1 MMPPTEFLSHDEILS
16 ALRWQV
22 DAGADEAIADQP
34 IDRFVAPPPIVT
46 QTSDPAVKQIER
58 PRIAPGTAESQM
70 PPLVTAKLAPHS
82 IRERTERVSYA
93 PPPLTGQA
101 PNEGPS
107 AHALAAAAT
116 TIEELRAA
124 LNRFEGCALKRTA
137 TNLVFADGNPQARV
151 MVIGEAPGADE
162 DRQGLPFVGVSG
174 QLLDRMLGAI
184 GLERKSNVYVSNV
197 LFWRPPGNRSPSPAE
212 IAACLPFVERHIELV
227 DPAILVLVGGIAAK
241 TLLARQEGIMK
252 LRGRWFGYE
261 TPRMSHPIPT
271 IATFHPAYLLRSP
284 GQKREAW
291 RDMIEIQHKINELLE
306 TKS

>member
-1 MMPPTEFLSHDEILS
+1 MFPLADTLSHDELVA

-22 DAGADEAIADQP
+22 DAGADEAIAAAP
-34 IDRFVAPPPIVT
+34 VDRFAAPAPRPMAESAAEPLPNQAPIPVNTAGVAPLTPPPPVHR
-46 QTSDPAVKQIER
+46 AVNER
-58 PRIAPGTAESQM
+58 SERMSYTPPPMTAS
-70 PPLVTAKLAPHS
+70 APH
-82 IRERTERVSYA
+82 
-93 PPPLTGQA
+93 
-101 PNEGPS
+101 EGPS

-116 TIEELRAA
+116 TLEELRAA
-124 LNRFEGCALKRTA
+124 LDRFEGCALKRTA

-174 QLLDRMLGAI
+174 QLLDRMLGSI
-184 GLERKSNVYVSNV
+184 GLDRKSNLYISNM
-197 LFWRPPGNRSPSPAE
+197 LFWRPPGNRSPSPGE

-241 TLLARQEGIMK
+241 TMLARQEGIMR

-261 TPRMSHPIPT
+261 TPRMPRPIPV
-271 IATFHPAYLLRSP
+271 IATYHPAYLLRSP

-291 RDMIEIQHKINELLE
+291 RDMLEIQEKIKAL
-306 TKS
+306 TASGA